1 MKTNFLICF
10 LITLLCLNPI
20 VGDATAKSQEIPIH
34 FKVNNFYIL
43 YTQPAPPLLD
53 QKGRMLIPLKA
64 VKDLLGGK
72 VAYNA
77 MNKTATVNLLG
88 RSVIVT
94 IGSRDI
100 FINNE
105 PVTMDTVP
113 VMKESAMFLP
123 ISVLVKDTD
132 AKMQWDAERGLLK
145 LEHDSFNKSQVLLSF
160 LGQDLAEVTNKEAFD
175 LNSYEWNGLGKLTI
189 HANYDESLKFSEK
202 QVDIR
207 PLIMYEKTFTMDP
220 YSKSISG
227 SKIQCTGEGKLTLK
241 RDFGNMGE
249 KVQYIIATG
258 GLVD

>member
-1 MKTNFLICF
+1 MKTNFFICC

-20 VGDATAKSQEIPIH
+20 IGDATAKSQEVPIH

-43 YTQPAPPLLD
+43 YTQPATPFLD
-53 QKGRMLIPLKA
+53 QKGRLLIPLKA

-72 VAYNA
+72 LAYNA
-77 MNKTATVNLLG
+77 MNKMATVNLLG
-88 RSVIVT
+88 RSVVVT

-100 FINNE
+100 FINGE

-113 VMKESAMFLP
+113 VIKEDAMFLP

-132 AKMQWDAERGLLK
+132 VKMQWDAQRGLLK

-175 LNSYEWNGLGKLTI
+175 LHSYEWNGVGKLKI

-207 PLIMYEKTFTMDP
+207 PLIMYGKTYTMDP
-220 YSKSISG
+220 YTKSLSK
-227 SKIQCTGEGKLTLK
+227 SKIQFTGVGKLTLK
-241 RDFGNMGE
+241 RDFGEMRE
-249 KVQYIIATG
+249 KMQYIIAVG
-258 GLVD
+258 RLID

>member
-1 MKTNFLICF
+1 MKISFLICC

-20 VGDATAKSQEIPIH
+20 IGDATAESQKIPIH

-43 YTQPAPPLLD
+43 YTQPAPPFLD
-53 QKGRMLIPLKA
+53 QKGRLLIPLKA

-88 RSVIVT
+88 RSVVVT
-94 IGSRDI
+94 IGSRDVS
-100 FINNE
+100 INGE

-113 VMKESAMFLP
+113 VIKENVMFLP

-132 AKMQWDAERGLLK
+132 VKMQWDAQRGLLK

-160 LGQDLAEVTNKEAFD
+160 LGQDLAEVTNKEAFY
-175 LNSYEWNGLGKLTI
+175 LHSYEWNGVGKLKI
-189 HANYDESLKFSEK
+189 NANYDESLKFSEK

-207 PLIMYEKTFTMDP
+207 PLIMYGKTFTMDP

-227 SKIQCTGEGKLTLK
+227 SKIQFTGIGELTFK
-241 RDFGNMGE
+241 RDFGDMGE
-249 KVQYIIATG
+249 KVQYIIAVG
-258 GLVD
+258 RLVD